1 MNSAVHFDD
10 NATCTRCGR
19 FGAYVFESEKLCS
32 DCYETRGACCPEFG
46 GDDLTAPVN
55 AAAPNQK
62 VGGAKP
68 AVSPEDS
75 IQNEL

>member
-1 MNSAVHFDD
+1 MSSAVQFDD

-46 GDDLTAPVN
+46 GDDLTAPIDST
-55 AAAPNQK
+55 APNEK
-62 VGGAKP
+62 NGDVTTA
-68 AVSPEDS
+68 ASPERS
-75 IQNEL
+75 TQNQL